1 VVREVRAVRIE
12 STGLMALVVLVVLV
26 MPRALMKSVV
36 QLA

>member
-12 STGLMALVVLVVLV
+12 SKELVAPTALVVLAVP
-26 MPRALMKSVV
+26 MALMKSVA